1 MYQASRATDVIGNN
15 GLGAGLGVNG
25 SISSQFLSDQ
35 CDVELRA
42 MILDTVEEREY

>member
-1 MYQASRATDVIGNN
+1 MGLYQ
-15 GLGAGLGVNG
+15 
-25 SISSQFLSDQ
+25 SQFLSDQ